1 VGAFLVLNGCGV
13 LRVVKKANGLGGAE
27 RREKRGGREL
37 FKKEPEDISQSLCD
51 ISSG

>member
-1 VGAFLVLNGCGV
+1 MTGANAFVRRTNTE
-13 LRVVKKANGLGGAE
+13 KKADWP
-27 RREKRGGREL
+27 RRRRKEGEKGGREL